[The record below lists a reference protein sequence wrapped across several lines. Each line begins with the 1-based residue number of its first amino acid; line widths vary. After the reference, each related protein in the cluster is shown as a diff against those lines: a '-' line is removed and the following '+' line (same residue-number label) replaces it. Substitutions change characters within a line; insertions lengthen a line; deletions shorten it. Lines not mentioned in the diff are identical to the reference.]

1 MVKHN
6 NAQIKLLCASSVNL
20 QLFFIELWRSAQ
32 PGVAEGNCFIMV
44 PVRLSSFIFWLFI
57 VQKCD
62 PLFRSNYTTNLMI
75 HYV

>member
-32 PGVAEGNCFIMV
+32 RVWLKEIAIMV

-57 VQKCD
+57 VRNVILCFVQIT
-62 PLFRSNYTTNLMI
+62 PQT
-75 HYV
+75 